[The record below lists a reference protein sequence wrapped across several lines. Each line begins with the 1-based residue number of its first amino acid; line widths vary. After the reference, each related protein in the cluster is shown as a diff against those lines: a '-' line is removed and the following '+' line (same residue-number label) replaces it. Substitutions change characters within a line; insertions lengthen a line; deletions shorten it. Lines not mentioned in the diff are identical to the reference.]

1 MPHPREEAEQQPTG
15 AVGRG
20 RGQASIIIIICSVII
35 HPQAGAA
42 GAAAPRRL
50 LPLVR
55 RQDLRAQAARPL
67 GPGQRWRIVCS
78 RYTVQYLM
86 LDGSLME
93 KEGELEFTLQHLQVS
108 CDWWTPG
115 HVTPCS
121 PLIGWCRA
129 RPRCATRRR
138 AGGTSPTTWAGPT
151 SPRRSS
157 ASQTSRTQ
165 RRYRDSTW
173 P

>member
-1 MPHPREEAEQQPTG
+1 M
-15 AVGRG
+15 
-20 RGQASIIIIICSVII
+20 II

-67 GPGQRWRIVCS
+67 GPGQRYS
-78 RYTVQYLM
+78 TVQYSTVQYSTVLQYLM

-115 HVTPCS
+115 HVTQCP